1 MGGAL
6 CSGSA
11 ETILLP
17 MHLRSEALGEFCDR
31 GPDCL
36 EKGGG
41 MFKKLVKVAIP
52 LVALA
57 IILALTIGVKGDCAI
72 SILGTGQVPAS

>member
-1 MGGAL
+1 
-6 CSGSA
+6 
-11 ETILLP
+11 
-17 MHLRSEALGEFCDR
+17 
-31 GPDCL
+31 
-36 EKGGG
+36 